1 MKALISVDMEGISG
15 IVHSSETNPER
26 YDYQRGRELMT
37 AEANAVI
44 AGVLDAEPTAD
55 VLVADAHGTFRNLLP
70 EQLDRRARLVRGK
83 PRALNMLAGLDEET
97 DAALFVGYHVRAGE
111 GPGVLAH
118 TMNGEILDVRVT
130 GRAPDEEVRGT
141 GRAPGED
148 VRITAHTP
156 GEDVRITAHTPGED
170 VRITTHTPGE
180 GVRITTHTPGEG
192 VQVTAP
198 KPGEHSRTTARSL
211 GEIGLNA
218 AMAGHLGVPVVLLSG
233 DDAACA
239 EAAALIPEAVTVPVK
254 EALGMAAAVT
264 LHPEEARDRLRRAAA
279 DAVSRRTEIPPLALT
294 GPLDVEVDLA
304 SPHTIDLATL
314 VPGVSRT
321 AGARTVAF
329 TAPDYGAAY
338 RLILLLAQLA
348 TIRPA

>member
-1 MKALISVDMEGISG
+1 MKALISVDMEGVSG

-37 AEANAVI
+37 ADANAVI

-70 EQLDRRARLVRGK
+70 ERLDRRARLVRGK

-118 TMNGEILDVRVT
+118 TMNGEILDVRVA
-130 GRAPDEEVRGT
+130 G
-141 GRAPGED
+141 
-148 VRITAHTP
+148 
-156 GEDVRITAHTPGED
+156 
-170 VRITTHTPGE
+170 
-180 GVRITTHTPGEG
+180 
-192 VQVTAP
+192 
-198 KPGEHSRTTARSL
+198 RSL

-239 EAAALIPEAVTVPVK
+239 EMTDLAPGTVTVPVK
-254 EALGMAAAVT
+254 EALCMAAAVT
-264 LHPEEARDRLRRAAA
+264 LHPEEAQDRLRRAAA
-279 DAVSRRTEIPPLALT
+279 DAVTRRTEIPPLALT

-304 SPHTIDLATL
+304 SPHTIDLAML
-314 VPGVSRT
+314 VPGVSRA

-329 TAPDYGAAY
+329 TAPDYGTAY
-338 RLILLLAQLA
+338 RLTLLLAQLA

>member
-1 MKALISVDMEGISG
+1 MKALISVDMEGVSG
-15 IVHSSETNPER
+15 IVHPSETNPER
-26 YDYQRGRELMT
+26 DDYQRGRELMT
-37 AEANAVI
+37 ADANAVI

-70 EQLDRRARLVRGK
+70 ERLDRRARLVRGK

-118 TMNGEILDVRVT
+118 TMNDAILDVRVA
-130 GRAPDEEVRGT
+130 G
-141 GRAPGED
+141 
-148 VRITAHTP
+148 
-156 GEDVRITAHTPGED
+156 
-170 VRITTHTPGE
+170 
-180 GVRITTHTPGEG
+180 
-192 VQVTAP
+192 
-198 KPGEHSRTTARSL
+198 RSL

-239 EAAALIPEAVTVPVK
+239 EAADLIPEAVTVPVK
-254 EALGMAAAVT
+254 EALGAAAAVT

-279 DAVSRRTEIPPLALT
+279 DAITRRAEIPPLTLALA
-294 GPLDVEVDLA
+294 PLDVEVDLA
-304 SPHTIDLATL
+304 GAHTVDLATL
-314 VPGVSRT
+314 VPGVSRA

-329 TAPDYGAAY
+329 TAPDYGTAY

>member
-1 MKALISVDMEGISG
+1 MKALIFVDMEGISG

-118 TMNGEILDVRVT
+118 TMNGEILDVRVA
-130 GRAPDEEVRGT
+130 G
-141 GRAPGED
+141 
-148 VRITAHTP
+148 
-156 GEDVRITAHTPGED
+156 
-170 VRITTHTPGE
+170 
-180 GVRITTHTPGEG
+180 
-192 VQVTAP
+192 
-198 KPGEHSRTTARSL
+198 RSL

-279 DAVSRRTEIPPLALT
+279 DAVSRRTEIPSLALT
-294 GPLDVEVDLA
+294 GPVDVEVDLA

-314 VPGVSRT
+314 IPGVSRT

-329 TAPDYGAAY
+329 TAPDYGTAY

>member
-1 MKALISVDMEGISG
+1 MKALISVDMEGVSG

-37 AEANAVI
+37 ADANAVI

-70 EQLDRRARLVRGK
+70 ERLDRRARLVRGK

-118 TMNGEILDVRVT
+118 TMNGEILDVRVA
-130 GRAPDEEVRGT
+130 G
-141 GRAPGED
+141 
-148 VRITAHTP
+148 
-156 GEDVRITAHTPGED
+156 
-170 VRITTHTPGE
+170 
-180 GVRITTHTPGEG
+180 
-192 VQVTAP
+192 
-198 KPGEHSRTTARSL
+198 RSL

-239 EAAALIPEAVTVPVK
+239 EMTDLAPGTVTVPVK

-264 LHPEEARDRLRRAAA
+264 LHPEEAQDRLRRAAA
-279 DAVSRRTEIPPLALT
+279 DAVTRRTEIPPLALT

-304 SPHTIDLATL
+304 SPHTIDLAML
-314 VPGVSRT
+314 VPGVSRA

-329 TAPDYGAAY
+329 TAPDYGTAY
-338 RLILLLAQLA
+338 RLTLLLAQLA

>member
-37 AEANAVI
+37 TEANAVI

-130 GRAPDEEVRGT
+130 GRAP
-141 GRAPGED
+141 GED
-148 VRITAHTP
+148 VRVA
-156 GEDVRITAHTPGED
+156 G
-170 VRITTHTPGE
+170 
-180 GVRITTHTPGEG
+180 
-192 VQVTAP
+192 
-198 KPGEHSRTTARSL
+198 RSL

-294 GPLDVEVDLA
+294 GPLEVEVDLA

-329 TAPDYGAAY
+329 TASDYGTAY

>member
-1 MKALISVDMEGISG
+1 MKLLISVDMEGISG
-15 IVHSSETNPER
+15 IVHSTETNPER

-37 AEANAVI
+37 ADANAVI
-44 AGVLDAEPTAD
+44 AGVLDADPTAD

-83 PRALNMLAGLDEET
+83 PRSLNMLAGLDEET

-118 TMNGEILDVRVT
+118 TMNGEILDVRVA
-130 GRAPDEEVRGT
+130 G
-141 GRAPGED
+141 
-148 VRITAHTP
+148 
-156 GEDVRITAHTPGED
+156 
-170 VRITTHTPGE
+170 
-180 GVRITTHTPGEG
+180 
-192 VQVTAP
+192 
-198 KPGEHSRTTARSL
+198 RSL

-239 EAAALIPEAVTVPVK
+239 ELNGLVPAAVTVPVK

-279 DAVSRRTEIPPLALT
+279 DAVSRRAEIPPLALT
-294 GPLDVEVDLA
+294 GTLDVEVDLA

-314 VPGVSRT
+314 VPGVSR
-321 AGARTVAF
+321 AGGARTVAF
-329 TAPDYGAAY
+329 TSPDYATAY

-348 TIRPA
+348 TIKPA

>member
-1 MKALISVDMEGISG
+1 MKTLISVDMEGVSG
-15 IVHSSETNPER
+15 IVHPSETNPER

-37 AEANAVI
+37 ADANAVI
-44 AGVLDAEPTAD
+44 AGVLDADPTAD

-83 PRALNMLAGLDEET
+83 PRTLHMLAGLDADT
-97 DAALFVGYHVRAGE
+97 DAALLVGYHVRAGE

-118 TMNGEILDVRVT
+118 TMNDAILDVRVA
-130 GRAPDEEVRGT
+130 G
-141 GRAPGED
+141 
-148 VRITAHTP
+148 
-156 GEDVRITAHTPGED
+156 
-170 VRITTHTPGE
+170 
-180 GVRITTHTPGEG
+180 
-192 VQVTAP
+192 
-198 KPGEHSRTTARSL
+198 RSL

-239 EAAALIPEAVTVPVK
+239 ELTELVPAAVTVPVK
-254 EALGMAAAVT
+254 EALGAAAAVT

-279 DAVSRRTEIPPLALT
+279 DAVTRRTEIPPLALT

-304 SPHTIDLATL
+304 GAHTVDLATL
-314 VPGVSRT
+314 VPGVSRA

-329 TAPDYGAAY
+329 TAPDYATAY

>member
-1 MKALISVDMEGISG
+1 MKLLISVDMEGISG
-15 IVHSSETNPER
+15 IVHSSETTPER

-37 AEANAVI
+37 ADANAVI
-44 AGVLDAEPTAD
+44 AGVLDADPTAD

-83 PRALNMLAGLDEET
+83 PRPLNMLAGLDEET

-118 TMNGEILDVRVT
+118 TMNGEILDVRVA
-130 GRAPDEEVRGT
+130 G
-141 GRAPGED
+141 
-148 VRITAHTP
+148 
-156 GEDVRITAHTPGED
+156 
-170 VRITTHTPGE
+170 
-180 GVRITTHTPGEG
+180 
-192 VQVTAP
+192 
-198 KPGEHSRTTARSL
+198 RSL

-239 EAAALIPEAVTVPVK
+239 ELNGLVPAAVTVPVK

-279 DAVSRRTEIPPLALT
+279 DAVSRRAEIPPLALT

-314 VPGVSRT
+314 VPGVSR
-321 AGARTVAF
+321 AGGARTVTF
-329 TAPDYGAAY
+329 TAPDYATAY

>member
-130 GRAPDEEVRGT
+130 GRAQGEGAPGT
-141 GRAPGED
+141 GHAPGED
-148 VRITAHTP
+148 
-156 GEDVRITAHTPGED
+156 G
-170 VRITTHTPGE
+170 
-180 GVRITTHTPGEG
+180 
-192 VQVTAP
+192 QVT
-198 KPGEHSRTTARSL
+198 GRSL

-314 VPGVSRT
+314 VPGVTRT
-321 AGARTVAF
+321 GGARTIAF
-329 TAPDYGAAY
+329 TAPDYATAY

>member
-1 MKALISVDMEGISG
+1 MKLLISVDMEGISG
-15 IVHSSETNPER
+15 IVHSSETNPDR

-37 AEANAVI
+37 AEANAVV
-44 AGVLDAEPTAD
+44 AGVLDADPTAE

-118 TMNGEILDVRVT
+118 TMNGEILDVRVA
-130 GRAPDEEVRGT
+130 G
-141 GRAPGED
+141 
-148 VRITAHTP
+148 
-156 GEDVRITAHTPGED
+156 
-170 VRITTHTPGE
+170 
-180 GVRITTHTPGEG
+180 
-192 VQVTAP
+192 
-198 KPGEHSRTTARSL
+198 RSL

-239 EAAALIPEAVTVPVK
+239 ELTDLVPETVTVAVK

-279 DAVSRRTEIPPLALT
+279 DAVARRAEIPPLALT

-321 AGARTVAF
+321 GGARTVTF
-329 TAPDYGAAY
+329 TSPDYATAY

-348 TIRPA
+348 TIKPA

>member
-1 MKALISVDMEGISG
+1 MKLLISVDMEGVSG

-37 AEANAVI
+37 ADANAVI
-44 AGVLDAEPTAD
+44 AGVLDADPTAE

-83 PRALNMLAGLDEET
+83 PRSLNMLAGLDKET

-118 TMNGEILDVRVT
+118 TMNGEILDVRVA
-130 GRAPDEEVRGT
+130 G
-141 GRAPGED
+141 
-148 VRITAHTP
+148 
-156 GEDVRITAHTPGED
+156 
-170 VRITTHTPGE
+170 
-180 GVRITTHTPGEG
+180 
-192 VQVTAP
+192 
-198 KPGEHSRTTARSL
+198 RSL

-239 EAAALIPEAVTVPVK
+239 EMNDLVPAAVTVPVK

-279 DAVSRRTEIPPLALT
+279 DAVTRRAEIQPLALT
-294 GPLDVEVDLA
+294 GTLNVEVDLA

-321 AGARTVAF
+321 GGARTVAF
-329 TAPDYGAAY
+329 TSPDYATAY

-348 TIRPA
+348 TIKPA

>member
-1 MKALISVDMEGISG
+1 MKLLISVDMEGVSG

-37 AEANAVI
+37 ADANAVI
-44 AGVLDAEPTAD
+44 AGVLDADPTAE

-83 PRALNMLAGLDEET
+83 PRTLNMLAGLDEET

-118 TMNGEILDVRVT
+118 TMNDAILDVRVA
-130 GRAPDEEVRGT
+130 G
-141 GRAPGED
+141 
-148 VRITAHTP
+148 H
-156 GEDVRITAHTPGED
+156 
-170 VRITTHTPGE
+170 
-180 GVRITTHTPGEG
+180 
-192 VQVTAP
+192 
-198 KPGEHSRTTARSL
+198 SL
-211 GEIGLNA
+211 GETGLNA

-239 EAAALIPEAVTVPVK
+239 EMTDLVPETVTVAVK

-279 DAVSRRTEIPPLALT
+279 DAVARRAEIPPLALT

-314 VPGVSRT
+314 VPGVSR
-321 AGARTVAF
+321 AGGARTVTF
-329 TAPDYGAAY
+329 TSPDYATAY

-348 TIRPA
+348 MIKPA

>member
-70 EQLDRRARLVRGK
+70 ERLDRRARLVRGK
-83 PRALNMLAGLDEET
+83 PRALNMLAGLDEKT

-118 TMNGEILDVRVT
+118 TMNGEILDVRVA
-130 GRAPDEEVRGT
+130 G
-141 GRAPGED
+141 
-148 VRITAHTP
+148 
-156 GEDVRITAHTPGED
+156 
-170 VRITTHTPGE
+170 
-180 GVRITTHTPGEG
+180 
-192 VQVTAP
+192 
-198 KPGEHSRTTARSL
+198 RSL

-239 EAAALIPEAVTVPVK
+239 EMADLVPGTVTVAVK

-279 DAVSRRTEIPPLALT
+279 DAVTRRTEIPPLALT
-294 GPLDVEVDLA
+294 GPLHVEVDLA
-304 SPHTIDLATL
+304 GPHTIDLATL
-314 VPGVSRT
+314 IPGVSRA

-329 TAPDYGAAY
+329 TAPDYATAY

>member
-141 GRAPGED
+141 GRGPDED
-148 VRITAHTP
+148 VRGTAHTP
-156 GEDVRITAHTPGED
+156 GEGVQVTAPTPGED

-180 GVRITTHTPGEG
+180 GV
-192 VQVTAP
+192 QVTAP
-198 KPGEHSRTTARSL
+198 TPGEDSRTTARSL

-329 TAPDYGAAY
+329 TAPDYGTAY

>member
-1 MKALISVDMEGISG
+1 MKLLISVDMEGVSG

-37 AEANAVI
+37 ADANAVI
-44 AGVLDAEPTAD
+44 AGVLDADPTAE

-83 PRALNMLAGLDEET
+83 PRSLNMLAGLDEET

-118 TMNGEILDVRVT
+118 TMNGEILDVRVA
-130 GRAPDEEVRGT
+130 G
-141 GRAPGED
+141 
-148 VRITAHTP
+148 
-156 GEDVRITAHTPGED
+156 
-170 VRITTHTPGE
+170 
-180 GVRITTHTPGEG
+180 
-192 VQVTAP
+192 
-198 KPGEHSRTTARSL
+198 RSL

-239 EAAALIPEAVTVPVK
+239 EMNALVPAAVTVPVK

-279 DAVSRRTEIPPLALT
+279 DAVTRRAEIQPLALT
-294 GPLDVEVDLA
+294 GTLNVEVDLA

-321 AGARTVAF
+321 GGARTVAF
-329 TAPDYGAAY
+329 RSPDYATAY

-348 TIRPA
+348 TIKPA

>member
-26 YDYQRGRELMT
+26 YDYQRGQELMT

-44 AGVLDAEPTAD
+44 AGVLDAEPTAE

-70 EQLDRRARLVRGK
+70 ERLDRRARLVRGK
-83 PRALNMLAGLDEET
+83 PRALNMLAGLDEAT

-118 TMNGEILDVRVT
+118 TMNDQILDVRVS
-130 GRAPDEEVRGT
+130 A
-141 GRAPGED
+141 RAPGEA
-148 VRITAHTP
+148 VRAA
-156 GEDVRITAHTPGED
+156 G
-170 VRITTHTPGE
+170 
-180 GVRITTHTPGEG
+180 
-192 VQVTAP
+192 
-198 KPGEHSRTTARSL
+198 RSL

-239 EAAALIPEAVTVPVK
+239 EASDLLPGAVTVPVK

-279 DAVSRRTEIPPLALT
+279 DAVTRRTEIPPLTLT
-294 GPLDVEVDLA
+294 GPLEVEVDLA
-304 SPHTIDLATL
+304 IPHTVDLAVL
-314 VPGVSRT
+314 VPGVTR
-321 AGARTVAF
+321 ARGARTVAF
-329 TAPDYGAAY
+329 TAPDYGTAY